1 MRKKWLMA
9 GLLIGGLAG
18 VAIVRRRSSSGY
30 EDDEIDAAGQG
41 DTFGERGGSAPEQRW
56 APAETRTDV
65 TAEELA
71 TAARVEA
78 SFHTIHTV
86 WPALTLDDVRKAEGD
101 LERLAGLIAE
111 KVEQP
116 RDQVRQRLDG
126 ILAQETP
133 RSSYPPH

>member
-1 MRKKWLMA
+1 MKKWLIA
-9 GLLIGGLAG
+9 GLLIGGVAG
-18 VAIVRRRSSSGY
+18 VVVYRRRSSSGY

-56 APAETRTDV
+56 GPAETRRDV
-65 TAEELA
+65 SAEELA
-71 TAARVEA
+71 MAARVEA
-78 SFHTIHTV
+78 SFDTIHSV
-86 WPALTLDDVRKAEGD
+86 WPSLNLDDVSKAEGD

-116 RDQVRQRLDG
+116 RDQVRQRLEG